1 MSAQISESAG
11 SDLPQNTL
19 GKLLYADPT
28 RRRTPE
34 SDWAALIVAIAAGD
48 ARALSLLYR
57 RTHRL
62 VFTLALRITGSREVA
77 GEITVDVFHD
87 IWRRAAAYRAEGSVI
102 GWIMNQARSRAIDRV
117 RFETRAKRTMPA
129 GHDIPEAAPEP
140 AADPV
145 DARNRSQQLRRAVAV
160 LAEGERRA
168 IEVAYFAD
176 MSHAEA
182 AVHLGEPVGT
192 IKTRIRTALQKLR
205 RMMDAE
211 WGRP

>member
-1 MSAQISESAG
+1 MSATILESAG

-19 GKLLYADPT
+19 GKLLYADT
-28 RRRTPE
+28 GRRRTPE
-34 SDWAALIVAIAAGD
+34 ADWTALVRAMASGD
-48 ARALSLLYR
+48 TRALDLLFQ

-62 VFTLALRITGSREVA
+62 VFTLALRITGSRELA
-77 GEITVDVFHD
+77 EEITVDVFHD
-87 IWRRAAAYRAEGSVI
+87 IWRRSAAYRDEGSVV

-117 RFETRAKRTMPA
+117 RFETHAKRTMPA
-129 GHDIPEAAPEP
+129 GHDIAEAAPEP
-140 AADPV
+140 LADPI

-192 IKTRIRTALQKLR
+192 VKTRIRTGLQKLR
-205 RMMDAE
+205 RMMDADR
-211 WGRP
+211 GRP